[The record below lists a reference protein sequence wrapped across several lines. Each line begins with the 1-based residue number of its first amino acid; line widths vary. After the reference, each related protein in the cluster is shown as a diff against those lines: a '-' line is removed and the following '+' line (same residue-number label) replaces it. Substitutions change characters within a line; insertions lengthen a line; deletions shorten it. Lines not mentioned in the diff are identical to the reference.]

1 MTIVYWDFLNGDD
14 TNGDGSAGNPYKTL
28 SKATTGLTGGDEVR
42 CAKSPDPANLGCNLT
57 FTDGSKSVAT
67 AADLTAVLGAKD
79 FVSLNTAGETW
90 WEIASINSTT
100 ITLVAAYRGTGGT
113 GTGYK
118 RGITGSIAGVTVADG
133 GGTTAVHTIAKSG
146 ASATSLLKLSFGW
159 NLAGTP
165 AQDGQTFFFQSNA
178 SKGGTGLYGS
188 SKNYIEI
195 DGARL
200 GFLRY
205 YYGIRGYYSNSW
217 TVTSP
222 TCNGN
227 DTGIYATSGINW
239 TVTSPTCNGNDHYG
253 INTYSDCNGWT
264 ITNPICNSNVFYGI
278 YSITSSSWTVTSPT
292 CNGNDIGIY
301 ATNSNSWTIT
311 SPTCKGNPSYGI
323 GCYSCTNWTVTSP
336 TCKGNGVG
344 VRLEH
349 GCCNICIYGYAH
361 DESIWSNAG
370 KINDWAGNGQKLVS
384 IQESESGG
392 AARNRV
398 YFYGGYTQDNT
409 ADARSGSCLQFNPKN
424 ATYWIE
430 QSFFVPAAASTAR
443 TVSIYLKDDS
453 SFNGSVWLELWFNGV
468 RIAGP
473 TEKTMTTSYVQES
486 ITGAA
491 DDIPVAGVLELKVLV
506 YGTAGCVYA
515 DDISYS

>member
-1 MTIVYWDFLNGDD
+1 MATIVYWDFLNGND
-14 TNGDGSAGNPYKTL
+14 TTGNGSAANPYKTL
-28 SKATTGLTGGDEVR
+28 AKATTGLTGGDEVR
-42 CAKSPDPANLGCNLT
+42 CAKSPDPATLSGTLT
-57 FTDGSKSVAT
+57 FTDGSASVAT
-67 AADLTAVLGAKD
+67 SEDLTAVLGAYD

-90 WEIASINSTT
+90 WEISSINSTT
-100 ITLVAAYRGTGGT
+100 ITLVVAYRGTGGT

-118 RGITGSIAGVTVADG
+118 RGITGSIAGVTVADASG
-133 GGTTAVHTIAKSG
+133 YTGLHTISASG
-146 ASATSLLKLSFGW
+146 SSVSSKLKMSFGW

-178 SKGGTGLYGS
+178 TKGGWGIYGS
-188 SKNYIEI
+188 SKNYVEI

-200 GFLRY
+200 GMLRY
-205 YYGIRGYYSNSW
+205 RDGISGIGNNW
-217 TVTSP
+217 TITSP

-227 DTGIYATSGINW
+227 SSGIYLSSG
-239 TVTSPTCNGNDHYG
+239 C
-253 INTYSDCNGWT
+253 
-264 ITNPICNSNVFYGI
+264 F
-278 YSITSSSWTVTSPT
+278 
-292 CNGNDIGIY
+292 
-301 ATNSNSWTIT
+301 
-311 SPTCKGNPSYGI
+311 
-323 GCYSCTNWTVTSP
+323 
-336 TCKGNGVG
+336 
-344 VRLEH
+344 
-349 GCCNICIYGYAH
+349 NIVAYGYAH
-361 DESIWSNAG
+361 DESTWWSNAG
-370 KINDWAGNGQKLVS
+370 IILDWLGNGQKLVS

-409 ADARSGSCLQFNPKN
+409 ADARSGKCLQFNPKN

-443 TVSIYLKDDS
+443 TVAIYLKDDS
-453 SFNGSVWLELWFNGV
+453 SFDGNVYLELWFNGV

-473 TEKTMTTSYVQES
+473 TEKTMDTSYAQFD

-491 DDIPVAGVLELKVLV
+491 DDIPVDGVLELKVLV